1 MKLFFKW
8 FFTSLLTFSSFSF
21 LYTLNK
27 MNVLTKNSFFIVS
40 VVIVI
45 LWTLYMLFTLKKRK
59 RKRKIFK
66 ILIYLFYFVIFIFF
80 TVLIRTLNSTKDYAE
95 KITSIKYQTITYKVL
110 TLKELNYANINQ
122 LNESKI
128 GFLTNDNYLSNCE
141 DRFSKIINYESIKYE
156 DIGNLIGDLYKHNVN
171 AVVINENYISLFED
185 NNLEFIREYFEIY
198 SFKIKVK
205 YTKKDISIN
214 KDLNDPFIVYISG
227 SDSRGVVSDIAR
239 SDVNIVG
246 VVNPKDNK
254 ILLISIPRDYYVQL
268 HGTTGT
274 KDKLTHA
281 GVYGIEKSIT
291 TIEDLLDIDINYHVK
306 VSFKTVINL
315 VDIIDGIDVYSDTE
329 FNSYGFNHVPCNYIV
344 GNNHLNG
351 ECALAFARER
361 YIYASG
367 DRHRGQN
374 QQAVITSVVK
384 KMSDP
389 KYLIRYN
396 DILKATDGT
405 LQTDFTYEQLSG
417 FVKEELSTLS
427 KWNVESIS
435 LDGYGAYLPTYSMG
449 SVNLY
454 VMIPDENTVNNAKNK
469 IKQYMK

>member
-8 FFTSLLTFSSFSF
+8 FFTSLLAFSSFSF

-40 VVIVI
+40 VVIII
-45 LWTLYMLFTLKKRK
+45 LWILYMLFAFKK

-95 KITSIKYQTITYKVL
+95 KITNIKYQTITYKVL

-122 LNESKI
+122 LNGAKI

-156 DIGNLIGDLYKHNVN
+156 DIGNLIGDLYKHNIN
-171 AVVINENYISLFED
+171 AIVINENYISLFED
-185 NNLEFIREYFEIY
+185 NNLEFIREYFQVY

-205 YTKKDISIN
+205 YTKKDININ
-214 KDLNDPFIVYISG
+214 KDLNNPFIVYISG

-254 ILLISIPRDYYVQL
+254 ILLVSIPRDYYVQL

-291 TIEDLLDIDINYHVK
+291 TIEDLLDIDINYYTK
-306 VSFKTVINL
+306 VSFNTVINV
-315 VDIIDGIDVYSDTE
+315 VDVIDGIDIYSDKTFKPLTNRKCDIYE
-329 FNSYGFNHVPCNYIV
+329 GD
-344 GNNHLNG
+344 NHLNG

-361 YIYASG
+361 YTYLSG
-367 DRHRGQN
+367 DRHRGEN
-374 QQAVITSVVK
+374 QQAVITAIVNKVSHN
-384 KMSDP
+384 P
-389 KYLIRYN
+389 KYLVRYK
-396 DILKATDGT
+396 DILTAIDGSFVTD
-405 LQTDFTYEQLSG
+405 LSYEDITSLAKYQLSEL
-417 FVKEELSTLS
+417 KEW
-427 KWNVESIS
+427 KVESIS
-435 LDGYGAYLPTYSMG
+435 LDGYGASMPTYSMG
-449 SVNLY
+449 SLKLY
-454 VMIPDENTVNNAKNK
+454 VMLPDENTVNNAKNK
-469 IKQYMK
+469 I